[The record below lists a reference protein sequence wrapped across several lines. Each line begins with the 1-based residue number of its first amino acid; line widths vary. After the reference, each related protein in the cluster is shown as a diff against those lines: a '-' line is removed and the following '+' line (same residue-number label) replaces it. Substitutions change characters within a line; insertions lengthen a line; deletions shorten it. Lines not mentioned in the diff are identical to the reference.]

1 MWASSLRF
9 PVYYFGPILPGF
21 TAALD
26 SANQIPSPGRSSAR
40 GISKTRLQEAGK
52 AFEIVWIA
60 ASTFALPQNNPLPL
74 AALGPQC
81 AFRRCAIEHLETAT
95 TPYRI
100 AASSPSLDGLWAAL
114 LAGLGITARTGLR
127 LPEGLVSAA
136 SLFGLPA
143 LGALPVTIHR
153 NPQSTGVAVDR
164 MKILLT
170 EAVQAALA
178 TQAKTAKKHKQSSR
192 VA

>member
-1 MWASSLRF
+1 MQVELRIE
-9 PVYYFGPILPGF
+9 GN
-21 TAALD
+21 AALAD
-26 SANQIPSPGRSSAR
+26 AVEASQIDLAVAIGHE
-40 GISKTRLQEAGK
+40 TRAAAETIGQL
-52 AFEIVWIA
+52 EIVWIA
-60 ASTFALPQNNPLPL
+60 ASTFALPQNHPLPL

-143 LGALPVTIHR
+143 LGALPVTVHR
-153 NPQSTGVAVDR
+153 NPQSTGIAVDR

-170 EAVQAALA
+170 ESVQSALA
-178 TQAKTAKKHKQSSR
+178 LQAKTAKKHKQSSR